1 MNVRRTRLALLNWR
15 NPNFSECFKGV
26 VVPQERK
33 RKKHRCAGTL
43 QRGIFIEQL
52 CVQAACDCHSD
63 TVDVKTSYGNISAR
77 RCMRLLYHVQYIN
90 SCERLVKDWPAL
102 LREMSAKVICV
113 LFDLTMC
120 FGHLFVDR
128 CIDIFEEIFV
138 YFLVFNC
145 ERARLLFCL
154 ISYKQGHKDYFNSD
168 EICYTQ

>member
-1 MNVRRTRLALLNWR
+1 MNVRRSWLALLNWGS
-15 NPNFSECFKGV
+15 PIFSECFKGV

-33 RKKHRCAGTL
+33 RKKHRCADTL

-90 SCERLVKDWPAL
+90 SCERLVKDWLAL

-113 LFDLTMC
+113 FFDLTIC

-128 CIDIFEEIFV
+128 CIDISV
-138 YFLVFNC
+138 YFSAFNF
-145 ERARLLFCL
+145 EREKILFYL